1 VVLSSQAEL
10 AKPEYAFD
18 PAIGRL
24 GDPFA
29 PPVRRFALLGL
40 QLANHGRRVRI
51 LPGVGLGAALA
62 LASQG
67 HHPPCLSQPH
77 FRGFFSLRTPS
88 LAPWRAELV

>member
-10 AKPEYAFD
+10 AKPEYAVD

-40 QLANHGRRVRI
+40 QLANHGRRMQI
-51 LPGVGLGAALA
+51 FPGVGLGAA
-62 LASQG
+62 S
-67 HHPPCLSQPH
+67 
-77 FRGFFSLRTPS
+77 PS
-88 LAPWRAELV
+88 GPRATTRRV